1 MSAFVAPL
9 VVYLIGMHMGKN
21 VVKLPKTEVKKSSAT
36 RDKDK
41 MNATQAMERL
51 AEVMNNTPRTIKLGD
66 KEWKITALKPGTQML
81 IASEA
86 VQIQKAESANY
97 SDVIKQF
104 AVNTPAVVRVITLAI
119 LNDKEKIYDEVEYRR
134 MYETIMW
141 DTNPSDWITALVEV
155 LQMLSLDFFFDSTSV
170 IAMLRDMALGR
181 KTTRE
186 EQRQSLAAQNGGK

>member
-1 MSAFVAPL
+1 
-9 VVYLIGMHMGKN
+9 MGKN

-170 IAMLRDMALGR
+170 IAMLRDMALER
-181 KTTRE
+181 KMTRK